1 MAIKKDQLV
10 TMTFELKVDDRI
22 IESNMGEKPMTF
34 AFGSGQ
40 LLAGFEELIEDIN
53 EGETRTVTVKSDKA
67 YGPYDETLNEKVPA
81 GEFEGIDLQIG
92 MILEGEAQD
101 GSVLKATVT
110 DVTKDEVTVD
120 YNHPLAGK
128 DLTFKVF
135 IEKIV

>member
-10 TMTFELKVDDRI
+10 TMTFELKVDDRL

-40 LLAGFEELIEDIN
+40 LLAGFEELITDMN
-53 EGETRTVTVKSDKA
+53 EGETRSVTVLSENA
-67 YGPYDETLNEKVPA
+67 YGPYDETLNEKVPVA
-81 GEFEGIDLQIG
+81 EFEGIDLEIG
-92 MILEGEAQD
+92 LVLEGEAQD
-101 GSVLKATVT
+101 GSVFKATVT

-128 DLTFKVF
+128 DLDFKVF